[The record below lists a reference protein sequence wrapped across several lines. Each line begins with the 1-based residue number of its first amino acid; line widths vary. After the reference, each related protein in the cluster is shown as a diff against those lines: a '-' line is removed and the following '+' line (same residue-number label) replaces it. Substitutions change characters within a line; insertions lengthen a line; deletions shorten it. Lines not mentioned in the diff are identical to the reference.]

1 MGSRVIE
8 VNNLTKSFGS
18 FIAVNHISF
27 SVEEGEIL
35 GFLGPNGAGKTTL
48 IQLLLGLI
56 TPTAGEIKILG
67 IDLIKGRQAILS
79 QVNFSS
85 SYVSM
90 PTSLTLWENM
100 SVFAK
105 LYGVKNKE
113 AKIDAL
119 LALFEINCLKKTLTR
134 NLSSGQQTRLS
145 LAKSLL
151 NSPKI
156 LFLDEPTASLDP
168 DMADKT
174 RTILK
179 SIRNESKTT
188 ILYTSHNMKEMQEIS
203 DRIVFLDKG
212 QIIACGTPN
221 EIIKNFDEENLE
233 DVFLKIAR
241 RDLIEKGDRGYES
254 F

>member
-1 MGSRVIE
+1 MGLRVIE
-8 VNNLTKSFGS
+8 VNHLTKLFGNAV
-18 FIAVNHISF
+18 AVNDISF

-56 TPTAGEIKILG
+56 TATAGEIKILG
-67 IDLIKGRQAILS
+67 IDLIKDREAILS

-90 PTSLTLWENM
+90 PTSLTLWENL

-105 LYGVKNKE
+105 LYGIKNHE
-113 AKIDAL
+113 GKIDSL
-119 LALFEINCLKKTLTR
+119 LTLFEINHLKDSLTR

-145 LAKSLL
+145 LAKALL

-168 DMADKT
+168 DIADKT
-174 RTILK
+174 RTLLK
-179 SIRNESKTT
+179 SIRNKSRTT

-203 DRIVFLDKG
+203 DRIVFLDQG
-212 QIIACGTPN
+212 EIIACGTPN
-221 EIIKNFDEENLE
+221 EIIQNFEEENLE

-241 RDLIEKGDRGYES
+241 RKVENIE
-254 F
+254 

>member
-1 MGSRVIE
+1 MTSPVIE
-8 VNNLTKSFGS
+8 VKNLKKSFDN
-18 FIAVNHISF
+18 FVAVNNVSF
-27 SVEEGEIL
+27 SVAGGEIF

-67 IDLIKGRQAILS
+67 MDLIKDREAILS

-85 SYVSM
+85 SYVSL
-90 PTSLTLWENM
+90 PTSLTLWENL

-105 LYGVKNKE
+105 LYGVQNPKD
-113 AKIDAL
+113 KIESL
-119 LALFEINCLKKTLTR
+119 LALFEINRIKDSLTR

-145 LAKSLL
+145 LAKALL

-156 LFLDEPTASLDP
+156 IFLDEPTASLDP
-168 DMADKT
+168 DIADKT
-174 RTILK
+174 RALLK
-179 SIRNESKTT
+179 SIRNESGTT

-212 QIIACGTPN
+212 EIIACGTPN
-221 EIIKNFDEENLE
+221 EIIKNFGEENLE
-233 DVFLKIAR
+233 DVFLQIAR
-241 RDLIEKGDRGYES
+241 RSKETIS
-254 F
+254 

>member
-1 MGSRVIE
+1 MTSPVIE
-8 VNNLTKSFGS
+8 VKNLKKSFDN
-18 FIAVNHISF
+18 FVAVNNISF
-27 SVEEGEIL
+27 SVAGGEIF

-67 IDLIKGRQAILS
+67 MDLIKDREAILS

-85 SYVSM
+85 SYVSL
-90 PTSLTLWENM
+90 PTSLTLWENL

-105 LYGVKNKE
+105 LYGVQNPKD
-113 AKIDAL
+113 KIESL
-119 LALFEINCLKKTLTR
+119 LALFEINRIKDILTR

-145 LAKSLL
+145 LAKALL

-156 LFLDEPTASLDP
+156 IFLDEPTASLDP
-168 DMADKT
+168 DIADKT
-174 RTILK
+174 RALLK
-179 SIRNESKTT
+179 SIRNESGTT

-212 QIIACGTPN
+212 EIIACGTPN
-221 EIIKNFDEENLE
+221 EIIKNFGEENLE
-233 DVFLKIAR
+233 DVFLQIAR
-241 RDLIEKGDRGYES
+241 RSQETIS
-254 F
+254 